1 MKGFGLIGVLIV
13 VATVAVLLGG
23 GLYYNEVRNQKS
35 LVQIGLEKEKEAEA
49 LKEKIE
55 NRMKE
60 AMSEID
66 TSELAPSE
74 VEGWKTYRNEKYGFE
89 VRYPADWRL
98 SSYSTEATI
107 GLSGPARQKLLDSPD
122 SVDITDELSITVVEN
137 PARLD
142 IETFANNFDNK
153 WFTSYF
159 STSSLRVG
167 GRTAKRFSDVGAK
180 ISHGLFEAVFIDGGE
195 IVVVFTLNDYVSP
208 ESGRQLN
215 ILNQILSTFKFIPL
229 EK

>member
-1 MKGFGLIGVLIV
+1 M
-13 VATVAVLLGG
+13 
-23 GLYYNEVRNQKS
+23 
-35 LVQIGLEKEKEAEA
+35 
-49 LKEKIE
+49 
-55 NRMKE
+55 
-60 AMSEID
+60 
-66 TSELAPSE
+66 
-74 VEGWKTYRNEKYGFE
+74 
-89 VRYPADWRL
+89 RYPADWRL